1 MFITILE
8 GQVKEQ
14 NWQQLEKNYA
24 AAIRNPPPG
33 LLESFLI
40 HCLDNTGLWRI
51 ISVWKDEGTYNQ
63 YKTEKIIDT
72 CVQLFCDAGSIP
84 SRTTHHVHQKYTRVY

>member
-14 NWQQLEKNYA
+14 NWLQLESNFA
-24 AAIRNPPPG
+24 TAIRTPPPG

-51 ISVWKDEGTYNQ
+51 ISVWKDEETYVH
-63 YKTEKIIDT
+63 YKTEKIADI

-84 SRTTHHVHQKYTRVY
+84 SRTSHHVHHKYTRI

>member
-14 NWQQLEKNYA
+14 NWQQLKNNYA
-24 AAIRNPPPG
+24 SAIRNPPPD

-40 HCLDNTGLWRI
+40 HCLDNAGLWRI
-51 ISVWKDEGTYNQ
+51 ISVWKNEETYNR
-63 YKTEKIIDT
+63 YKAEKIIDT
-72 CVQLFCDAGSIP
+72 CVQLFCDAGSVP
-84 SRTTHHVHQKYTRVY
+84 NRTSHHVHQKYTRV